1 MREKGR
7 DQVTEQNAIDQ
18 IEQLRSGSI
27 HELHVKK
34 EDFLSFRAILTKQED
49 FKHFRGIAQ
58 HGGDIIFQYMKEARS

>member
-1 MREKGR
+1 M
-7 DQVTEQNAIDQ
+7 TEQNAIDQ

-58 HGGDIIFQYMKEARS
+58 HGGDIIF

>member
-1 MREKGR
+1 M
-7 DQVTEQNAIDQ
+7 TEQNAIDQ

-27 HELHVKK
+27 YELHVKK

>member
-1 MREKGR
+1 L
-7 DQVTEQNAIDQ
+7 TEQNAIDQ

-27 HELHVKK
+27 HELRVKK

-58 HGGDIIFQYMKEARS
+58 HGGDIIF